1 MHGPF
6 IDPII
11 QRARDRSAQAVRDA
25 EMDRLAAE
33 LRTGRPALR
42 ALLFAALG
50 SLRSRLA
57 LRGSRTAPAAPCPD
71 AIGALE

>member
-6 IDPII
+6 IDPVI
-11 QRARDRSAQAVRDA
+11 QRARDRSAQALRDA
-25 EMDRLAAE
+25 ERDRLAAE

-42 ALLFAALG
+42 EQLFAALG

-57 LRGSRTAPAAPCPD
+57 PGSSRKAPAAPRPD
-71 AIGALE
+71 VIGAME